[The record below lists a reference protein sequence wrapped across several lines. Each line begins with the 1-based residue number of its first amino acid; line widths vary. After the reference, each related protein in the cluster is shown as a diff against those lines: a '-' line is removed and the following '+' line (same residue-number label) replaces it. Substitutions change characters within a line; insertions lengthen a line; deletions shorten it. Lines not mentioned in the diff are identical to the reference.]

1 MVYLA
6 KAYDSG
12 KEELL
17 GDRLRSCGDRRWVE
31 AIEWYSRAVAMNTTD
46 EEGNYDGTMDDPPY
60 QLIAR
65 QAEMYGEGG
74 HGLEQDYA
82 RSGELYSEAADLAMA
97 AMKGRLANKF
107 YALAEDMNAMIDE

>member
-31 AIEWYSRAVAMNTTD
+31 AIEW
-46 EEGNYDGTMDDPPY
+46 Y

-107 YALAEDMNAMIDE
+107 YALAEEMNAMIDE